1 MNEGHCDSSNNDSA
15 AHDDEPITATKDT
28 TPADASA
35 AAAAP
40 TTTIAVETWQQPTRI
55 SFPYGVVGTSVHGID
70 LIDNFNM
77 MDYIGKG
84 CRKRNAVRL
93 ERQPEWNDCD
103 DPQAHAP
110 S

>member
-1 MNEGHCDSSNNDSA
+1 LNEGHCDSSNDSA
-15 AHDDEPITATKDT
+15 AHNEPITATKDA
-28 TPADASA
+28 TPADTF

-40 TTTIAVETWQQPTRI
+40 TTTTAVETWKPSRI

-70 LIDNFNM
+70 LIGNFNM

-84 CRKRNAVRL
+84 CRKRNAIRL
-93 ERQPEWNDCD
+93 EWRPEWNDCD

>member
-1 MNEGHCDSSNNDSA
+1 MNEGHCDSNNNDSA
-15 AHDDEPITATKDT
+15 AHNEPITATKDT